1 MADWETVDYV
11 IVGAGSAGCTL
22 ANRLSED
29 SEASVMILEAG
40 GWDRDPLIHIPL
52 GWGRILRNRLHDW
65 NYFTEPEPSV
75 DNRQVECARGK
86 VVGGSSS
93 VNAMA
98 YVRGNNGDFERWAQ
112 HYGLDKWSFRK
123 VLPYFQKQE
132 TWEGGANAFR
142 GGDGPINTQFCKYQ
156 DPLLDAF
163 IQAGMDAGHDWTD
176 DYNGE
181 QQEGFARLQMSI
193 RNGRRCS
200 GATAYLRPA
209 LKRKNLHIKVK
220 ALVTR
225 VLFKGLRAV
234 GVEYVVNKQAR
245 KIYAEREVILAGGV
259 INSPQLLMLSGIG
272 SPDEIRHHAI
282 ETLVDLP
289 AVGRNLQDH
298 VSIILTYVRKQ
309 PGPFLPMLR
318 ADRIARE
325 MMRAYFS
332 GTGFASDVPGGV
344 TAFLKS
350 QSDPGLPD
358 IQFLLT
364 AAPLAAHPYLRPF
377 KPPFDDGFAVRIV
390 LLHPESRGQVELR
403 SSKPGQLSVIRQRFL
418 SVDRDWNVLRT
429 GVKMAHEVVS
439 RKTMSPFLGRR
450 TGSLSSAMTDKD
462 INRYIRAT
470 AITMHHPLGTCR
482 MGLASDPSA
491 VVNPDLQVLG
501 VDGLRVVDASVI
513 PEMVSGNI
521 NAAVVMVAER
531 AADLILQ
538 RSAPAIGGSRR
549 EHQHNNNVRNT
560 SAAPVRAEVTS

>member
-1 MADWETVDYV
+1 MINRGTADYI

-29 SEASVMILEAG
+29 SDASVMVLEAG

-52 GWGRILRNRLHDW
+52 GWGKILQNRLHDW
-65 NYFTEPEPSV
+65 MYFAEPESNV
-75 DNRQVECARGK
+75 DNRRVECARGK

-98 YVRGNNGDFERWAQ
+98 YVRGNSGDFEHWAKQ
-112 HYGLDKWSFRK
+112 YGLDAWSYKK
-123 VLPYFQKQE
+123 VLPYFRKQE
-132 TWEGGANAFR
+132 TWEGGMNAFR
-142 GGDGPINTQFCKYQ
+142 GGDGPISTQFCKYQ

-163 IQAGMDAGHDWTD
+163 IQAGLDTGHGWTD

-209 LKRKNLHIKVK
+209 RKRKNLHIKVK

-225 VLFKGLRAV
+225 VLFKGHRAI
-234 GVEYVVNKQAR
+234 GVEYVVNKQSR

-272 SPDEIRHHAI
+272 SADVISGHAI
-282 ETLVDLP
+282 KSLVDLP

-298 VSIILTYVRKQ
+298 VSVILMYERKQ

-325 MMRAYFS
+325 MTRAYFL

-344 TAFLKS
+344 TAFLS
-350 QSDPGLPD
+350 SRSGLELSD
-358 IQFLLT
+358 IQLLLT

-377 KPPFDDGFAVRIV
+377 KAPFKDGFAVRVV
-390 LLHPESRGQVELR
+390 LLHPESRGQIELG
-403 SSKPGQLSVIRQRFL
+403 SSNPEQPMVIRQRLL
-418 SVDRDWNVLRT
+418 SVDHDWNTLRA
-429 GVKMAHEVVS
+429 GVNMAREVVS
-439 RKTMSPFLGRR
+439 RNTLKPFLGKQV
-450 TGSLSSAMTDKD
+450 GSLSNAITDKD
-462 INRYIRAT
+462 VNQHIRAT

-482 MGLASDPSA
+482 MGHESDPSA
-491 VVNPDLQVLG
+491 VVNSDLRVRG

-513 PEMVSGNI
+513 PEMISGNI

-531 AADLILQ
+531 AADIILQ
-538 RSAPAIGGSRR
+538 RSDSVDHEERDQKSSQR
-549 EHQHNNNVRNT
+549 KVHVRNT
-560 SAAPVRAEVTS
+560 SASQA